1 MSTHQGNRRDGCRLH
16 QFEKNR
22 YFHGKLMTARDMQAD
37 QDYHAERLATLARH
51 VLGEGVVCGLTT
63 TVTANGADLEIVVR
77 PGLALD
83 CCGNPVVVDSEHT
96 TTLTPGEEMDE
107 LHLSLVY
114 DECTKETVPIPG
126 SANACEEECTYNRI
140 LEITDLT
147 SAAEPPDAFKTV
159 SDAVV
164 FPSQADVQADEDA
177 ALGTIARSYHDAE
190 STDCESCDEPSIYL
204 GVVTRRPD
212 GSWNDE
218 LSTAGQPLVYTNDL
232 LYAAVAR
239 HAADFDNP
247 HDVALEVTDDQPD
260 AVVRVQGPAVA
271 GGDVAFVSP
280 NDTVTITPNPG
291 DTGVDLDVSQELLD
305 RLSAAED
312 RLEDLA
318 GVEDRVSSLEAEV
331 ERLSDS
337 VVQLRRYVM
346 DKSLK
351 YKLRTFTRVAEVLG
365 SEAAERVALVTE
377 DAILGGVYHDED
389 QYRDVLGEIVELER
403 EVAEAL
409 EEAVDEETDEIA
421 LERYREAVEELA
433 EALENE
439 DALAVAVA
447 QDEVCEF
454 AEWIVGTAVQQ
465 TSDFRPVLERKAE
478 AFAGVAERFENELA
492 REVSAR
498 AEEAIGTDIS
508 TDDAAFVDFVEEA
521 GELEAELVDDLDGVT
536 EESLVR
542 YRGAVR
548 ELQVALESGH
558 APTVAAAQNRVSA
571 AADRLAVEREVEV
584 DFGPT
589 LERKAGSFATVAARF
604 ESGNAEEV
612 VERARAALESD
623 ARNDSEAFVAF
634 VDEVADVERG
644 LVDELSEQAAAA
656 SLERYAG
663 LMSQLERALESG
675 DPFAVATAQDR
686 VSGAASGLAPVEEP
700 DEPDRDFRG
709 TLERKAGSFAV
720 LVERFDSQVAAE
732 ISAAA
737 REAIQSG
744 AGESADAFL
753 EFMTEIV
760 GLEQELGGELQG
772 TATDT
777 SLRRYAG
784 LVDFVAQAVEEGN
797 AVGAADAQDRVSE
810 AARGI
815 QPRTVVLDDRIR
827 DVLVDNDRVFT
838 DVATR
843 FDSGTAERIAEMN
856 REALEASD
864 DDITDESTRGYLRAS
879 VEWNR
884 ELAAELE
891 GVATDESRTRLLSS
905 VNELSRAIES
915 GSVRDAVEANERV
928 TLNVERLQPV

>member
-1 MSTHQGNRRDGCRLH
+1 MSTHQGNRRGGCRLH

-37 QDYHAERLATLARH
+37 QEYHAERLATLARH

-63 TVTANGADLEIVVR
+63 TVTASGADLEVVVR

-83 CCGNPVVVDSEHT
+83 CCGNLVVVDSEHT

-107 LHLSLVY
+107 LHLSLAY

-126 SANACEEECTYNRI
+126 STNACEEECTYNRI

-147 SAAEPPDAFKTV
+147 HAAEPPDAFKTV
-159 SDAVV
+159 SDDVV

-190 STDCESCDEPSIYL
+190 SADCEGCDEPSVYL

-212 GSWNDE
+212 GSWNEE

-232 LYAAVAR
+232 LYAAIAR
-239 HAADFDNP
+239 HATDFDNP

-271 GGDVAFVSP
+271 GGDVTFASP
-280 NDTVTITPNPG
+280 NDTVAITPNP
-291 DTGVDLDVSQELLD
+291 DDAGVDLDVSQALLD
-305 RLSAAED
+305 RLTAAEERLADLDGIEERVSELENDVD
-312 RLEDLA
+312 RL
-318 GVEDRVSSLEAEV
+318 
-331 ERLSDS
+331 
-337 VVQLRRYVM
+337 QRYVM

-351 YKLRTFTRVAEVLG
+351 YKLRTFSRVAEVLG
-365 SEAAERVALVTE
+365 SEAAERVALITE
-377 DAILGGVYHDED
+377 DAILGGAYRDED

-421 LERYREAVEELA
+421 LERYREALEELE
-433 EALENE
+433 EALENR
-439 DALAVAVA
+439 DVLAVAVA

-454 AEWIVGTAVQQ
+454 AEWIVGSETPQ

-478 AFAGVAERFENELA
+478 AFAGVAERFENDLA
-492 REVSAR
+492 REVSAQ
-498 AEEAIGTDIS
+498 AEEAIGSDVR
-508 TDDAAFVDFVEEA
+508 TDDAAFVDFVEEV
-521 GELEAELVDDLDGVT
+521 GELEADLASDLDGVT
-536 EESLVR
+536 EESLAR

-558 APTVAAAQNRVSA
+558 AATVAAAQNRVSA
-571 AADRLAVEREVEV
+571 AADRLAIEREVEV

-604 ESGNAEEV
+604 ESENAGEV
-612 VERARAALESD
+612 VERARTALESD

-634 VDEVADVERG
+634 VEEVADVERG

-656 SLERYAG
+656 SLERYAS
-663 LMSQLERALESG
+663 LMNQLERALESG
-675 DPFAVATAQDR
+675 DPFSIATAQDR
-686 VSGAASGLAPVEEP
+686 VSNAASGLTPVEEP

-720 LVERFDSQVAAE
+720 VVERFDSQIAAE
-732 ISAAA
+732 ISSVV

-784 LVDFVAQAVEEGN
+784 LVDFVAQAIEEGD
-797 AVGAADAQDRVSE
+797 AIGAADAQDRVSE

-815 QPRTVVLDDRIR
+815 QPRTVVIDDRIR

-843 FDSGTAERIAEMN
+843 FDSETAGRIAEMN

-864 DDITDESTRGYLRAS
+864 DDITDESTLEFLRAS

-884 ELAAELE
+884 ELATELE
-891 GVATDESRTRLLSS
+891 SEATDESRTRLLSS

-928 TLNVERLQPV
+928 ILNVERLQPA